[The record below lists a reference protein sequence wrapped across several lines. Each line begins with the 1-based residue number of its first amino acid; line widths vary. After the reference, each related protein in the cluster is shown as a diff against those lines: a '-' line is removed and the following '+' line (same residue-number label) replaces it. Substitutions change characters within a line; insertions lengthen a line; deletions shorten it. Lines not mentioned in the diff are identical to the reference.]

1 MNLSNT
7 ALLERSFNWTGI
19 LAEPA
24 RRWHEVLTRNR
35 RCAIDTRC
43 VWSDSNQR
51 LNFAETGEAELST
64 LSRFVEIKDP
74 HREKR
79 RTAIE
84 YEVDTVSLNDLLEEY
99 SAPDSIDYV
108 SVDTEG
114 SEYEILSAFDFD
126 RRQIRVITVE
136 HNYDGD
142 QRNRL
147 HGLLVERGFVRVL
160 EDTSAWDDWYVNRS
174 MVPLPELRAS
184 D

>member
-1 MNLSNT
+1 M
-7 ALLERSFNWTGI
+7 
-19 LAEPA
+19 
-24 RRWHEVLTRNR
+24 
-35 RCAIDTRC
+35 
-43 VWSDSNQR
+43 
-51 LNFAETGEAELST
+51 
-64 LSRFVEIKDP
+64 
-74 HREKR
+74 
-79 RTAIE
+79 
-84 YEVDTVSLNDLLEEY
+84 SLNDLLEEY
-99 SAPDSIDYV
+99 SAPDSIDYL